1 MRKNI
6 STSLFERASGLVT
19 IGLVLSALFGVA
31 QAFALISNEFYLD
44 ENNEIQYYNCAR
56 VLESG
61 VYRTCATPAV
71 KEDFDVV
78 PSVGSFVKKEGI
90 LNISDLNYD
99 DEYRFA
105 MEYMVRE
112 GYFTLF
118 RGNAILQDRKLTR
131 EKFIDILV
139 DVLEISVPSNT
150 RTDCFAD
157 LRLMDRR
164 KSKAIQTM
172 RKKKICYAQAKGWL
186 DNNLKFMPVKNIS
199 KASAAKILMS
209 AYNFPGGFTNLNDA
223 YFEDVSSGTWFAR
236 FVNAGRKN
244 NIFPD
249 KRRFDPGAL
258 LTRRDASIWFY
269 NLKRAVRSPMPEDVQ
284 ITDIKQ
290 FTESKLA
297 QLINESRQEYGKQQL
312 KFDEQLYTLAV
323 THSQSMK
330 KDNSLTH
337 GDLRNY
343 KQFLGRDYQAI
354 GENISV
360 FKTSGSSNISKMVER
375 IHTNMMMEPHGELNH
390 RANILGESFAFT
402 YYAIAAY
409 EDKKDGRIWI
419 TEIFAKKQPGR

>member
-6 STSLFERASGLVT
+6 SISLFGRVNRLVAMS
-19 IGLVLSALFGVA
+19 ILLSTLFGFV
-31 QAFALISNEFYLD
+31 QAFALTSNEFYLD

-61 VYRTCATPAV
+61 VYRKCATPAV
-71 KEDFDVV
+71 KESFDAI
-78 PSVGSFVKKEGI
+78 PSVSSFTKKEGI

-112 GYFTLF
+112 GYFQLF
-118 RGNAILQDRKLTR
+118 RNNFLPDRKLTR
-131 EKFIDILV
+131 EEYIDILL
-139 DVLEISVPSNT
+139 DVLEVTVPTST
-150 RTDCFAD
+150 RTDCFVD
-157 LRLMDRR
+157 LRLLDRR
-164 KSKAIQTM
+164 KSQEVQTM

-186 DNNLKFMPVKNIS
+186 DNNLRFMPVKNIS
-199 KASAAKILMS
+199 KASAAKVLMS
-209 AYNFPGGFTNLNDA
+209 AYNFPGGFTNLNDS

-258 LTRRDASIWFY
+258 LNRRDASIWFY
-269 NLKRAVRSPMPEDVQ
+269 NLKRALRSPTPEDTQ

-290 FTESKLA
+290 FTETKLA
-297 QLINESRQEYGKQQL
+297 QLINESRQKYGKQQL
-312 KFDEQLYTLAV
+312 KFDEQLYTLAI

-343 KQFLGRDYQAI
+343 KQFLGRDYQSI
-354 GENISV
+354 GENIAV
-360 FKTSGSSNISKMVER
+360 FKTSGSSNISEMVER
-375 IHTNMMMEPHGELNH
+375 IHTNMMMEPRGELNH
-390 RANILGESFAFT
+390 RANILGESYAFT

-409 EDKKDGRIWI
+409 EDKADGRVWI
-419 TEIFAKKQPGR
+419 TEIFAKKQPGK